1 MVQKWQSMRIRGTVL
16 FLLSLT
22 IVSALA
28 GCGLAFSKTD
38 FLDATAEG
46 KLRWGQSIEE
56 VREIVGK
63 PDSTR
68 STAISGTPYEI
79 WIYKQTTAKDKR
91 GYVVETFISLGFIT
105 GFGLVPVD
113 ASEQHYIVFEG
124 GKVVSWDSLPGHL
137 SKQSTGQIEARTQ
150 SFNIMNNMTVSP
162 VLMPAQVP
170 SSVQRLAVIPLSKIT
185 DNEVPAYVDFAVNL
199 IRQRQA
205 KLVLVERETI
215 GKLLDEMTIQH
226 SGQVDDEL
234 TVRLGKMVGATTLL
248 TYNVEP
254 FDRVQIL
261 PITLNGGLVSRTV
274 EFRLV
279 DVEKGVALFR
289 QVVTASVSY
298 PYPASGATWTEEGVT
313 RASKLT
319 IEVAGAYGLAALVA
333 AFGENHVGIVP
344 SLNIKDSFMVLGV
357 LEGSPVQ
364 IAGVRRG
371 DKILSVNGQPMRS
384 WVDPIPLPAT
394 LTVEREGRKLQLE
407 ATTRH

>member
-1 MVQKWQSMRIRGTVL
+1 MKIRGTVL

-22 IVSALA
+22 IVPTVA

-79 WIYKQTTAKDKR
+79 WIYKQTTPGDKSDYMALTALTI
-91 GYVVETFISLGFIT
+91 GL
-105 GFGLVPVD
+105 FGIVPVG
-113 ASEQHYIVFEG
+113 ASEQHYIVFEN

-137 SKQSTGQIEARTQ
+137 SKQSTGQIETRTQ

-162 VLMPAQVP
+162 VLMPPQVP
-170 SSVQRLAVIPLSKIT
+170 SSVQRLAVIPLSKTT
-185 DNEVPAYVDFAVNL
+185 DNEVSAYVDFAVNL
-199 IRQRQA
+199 IRQRQI
-205 KLVLVERETI
+205 KLVLVERDTI

-234 TVRLGKMVGATTLL
+234 SVRLGKMVGATTLL

-254 FDRVQIL
+254 FDRVKIL
-261 PITLNGGLVSRTV
+261 PITLNGGLVSCTV

-407 ATTRH
+407 ATTRR

>member
-1 MVQKWQSMRIRGTVL
+1 MAQRQLSMKIRDTVL

-28 GCGLAFSKTD
+28 GCGLAFSKTG

-68 STAISGTPYEI
+68 STTISGTPYEV

-137 SKQSTGQIEARTQ
+137 SKQSTGQIDTRTQ

-162 VLMPAQVP
+162 VLMPPQIP
-170 SSVQRLAVIPLSKIT
+170 SSVQRLAVIPLSKTT

-199 IRQRQA
+199 IRQRQT
-205 KLVLVERETI
+205 KLVLVERDTI

-248 TYNVEP
+248 TYNVEQ
-254 FDRVQIL
+254 FDRVKIL
-261 PITLNGGLVSRTV
+261 PITLNGGLVSSTV

-344 SLNIKDSFMVLGV
+344 SLNVKDSFIVLGV
-357 LEGSPVQ
+357 LDGSPVQ
-364 IAGVRRG
+364 IAGVRKW

-384 WVDPIPLPAT
+384 WIDPIPLPVT

>member
-1 MVQKWQSMRIRGTVL
+1 MAYRRLTIKTRGTVL
-16 FLLSLT
+16 FLLGLT
-22 IVSALA
+22 ILPAVV
-28 GCGLAFSKTD
+28 GCGLAFSKTG

-68 STAISGTPYEI
+68 STAINGTPYEV
-79 WIYKQTTAKDKR
+79 WIYKQTTPRDKSAHI
-91 GYVVETFISLGFIT
+91 GMTMASLGLL
-105 GFGLVPVD
+105 GVVPVG
-113 ASEQHYIVFEG
+113 ASEQHYIVFEN
-124 GKVVSWDSLPGHL
+124 GKVVSWDSLPGQL
-137 SKQSTGQIEARTQ
+137 SRQSTGQIDTRTQ
-150 SFNIMNNMTVSP
+150 SLNIMNDMIVSP
-162 VLMPAQVP
+162 VLMPPQVP
-170 SSVQRLAVIPLSKIT
+170 SSVQRLAVIPLSKTT
-185 DNEVPAYVDFAVNL
+185 DNEVAAYVDFAINL

-205 KLVLVERETI
+205 KLVLVERDTI

-226 SGQVDDEL
+226 SGRVDDEL

-248 TYNVEP
+248 TYNVEQ
-254 FDRVQIL
+254 FDRVKIL
-261 PITLNGGLVSRTV
+261 PITLNGGLVSGTV

-289 QVVTASVSY
+289 QVVTGSVSY
-298 PYPASGATWTEEGVT
+298 PYPTSGATWTEEGVY

-319 IEVAGAYGLAALVA
+319 IETAAAYGLAALVA
-333 AFGENHVGIVP
+333 AFGENPVGIVP
-344 SLNIKDSFMVLGV
+344 SLNTKDSFMVLGV
-357 LEGSPVQ
+357 LDGSPVQ
-364 IAGVRRG
+364 IAGVRKW

-384 WVDPIPLPAT
+384 WVDPIPLPTT

>member
-1 MVQKWQSMRIRGTVL
+1 MAHRRQSIKIRGTVL

-22 IVSALA
+22 IVPMVA

-38 FLDATAEG
+38 FLDSTAEG

-68 STAISGTPYEI
+68 STTISGTPYEI
-79 WIYKQTTAKDKR
+79 WIYKQTTRSDR
-91 GYVVETFISLGFIT
+91 SGYIFLTIFTV
-105 GFGLVPVD
+105 GLAGVMPVG

-124 GKVVSWDSLPGHL
+124 GKVVSWDSFPGHL
-137 SKQSTGQIEARTQ
+137 SQQSTGQIQARTQ
-150 SFNIMNNMTVSP
+150 SFNIMNSMTVSP
-162 VLMPAQVP
+162 VLMPAQVQ

-215 GKLLDEMTIQH
+215 GKLLDEMTLQH

-248 TYNVEP
+248 TYNVEQ

-344 SLNIKDSFMVLGV
+344 SLNMKDSFMVLGV
-357 LEGSPVQ
+357 LDGSPAQ
-364 IAGVRRG
+364 IAGARKG

-384 WVDPIPLPAT
+384 WVDPIPLPVT

-407 ATTRH
+407 ATTRR